1 MIKETKKLIFQKI
14 NKMDK
19 LSRINKKKG
28 QKHNSVL
35 WEIKRLTTTGTQKN
49 ITPINT
55 KSDKLGNPPEIYN
68 LPILTQEEIENLRDY
83 NQ

>member
-35 WEIKRLTTTGTQKN
+35 WEIKRLTTTGT
-49 ITPINT
+49 
-55 KSDKLGNPPEIYN
+55 
-68 LPILTQEEIENLRDY
+68 
-83 NQ
+83 

>member
-1 MIKETKKLIFQKI
+1 MIKEAKKLIFQKI

-35 WEIKRLTTTGTQKN
+35 
-49 ITPINT
+49 
-55 KSDKLGNPPEIYN
+55 
-68 LPILTQEEIENLRDY
+68 
-83 NQ
+83 